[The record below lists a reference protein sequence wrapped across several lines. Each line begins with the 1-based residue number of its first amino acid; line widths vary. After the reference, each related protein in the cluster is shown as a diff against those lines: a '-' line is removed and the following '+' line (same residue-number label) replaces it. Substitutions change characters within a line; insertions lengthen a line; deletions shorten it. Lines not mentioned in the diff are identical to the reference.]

1 MDKSYSRF
9 TGIHLAM
16 GPQQLIGFK
25 VPSFVVLGS
34 YASAE

>member
-9 TGIHLAM
+9 TGILAM